1 MLSGSQG
8 PRVEEHAIHGW
19 LLRFGFGFAS
29 AVDWG
34 KQFKRLD
41 GPWWV
46 ALFRLVPLDNPPSM
60 AGCFGVS

>member
-8 PRVEEHAIHGW
+8 PRDEEHAIHGW

-34 KQFKRLD
+34 KQFKRVD
-41 GPWWV
+41 GP
-46 ALFRLVPLDNPPSM
+46 
-60 AGCFGVS
+60 

>member
-19 LLRFGFGFAS
+19 LLRKGCGFSS

-34 KQFKRLD
+34 KNLKQVN
-41 GPWWV
+41 GP
-46 ALFRLVPLDNPPSM
+46 
-60 AGCFGVS
+60 